1 MKIYKPK
8 VLKNGAIGGYYKKN
22 GKMVWRL
29 LAGPK
34 TVKGGAN
41 GYTFDEVN
49 ERLTSNINFLNF
61 SQLIILI
68 KKTIDRIRKKEKNN

>member
-61 SQLIILI
+61 SQMIILI
-68 KKTIDRIRKKEKNN
+68 KKLLIKFEKNK

>member
-1 MKIYKPK
+1 MKIYKPR

-34 TVKGGAN
+34 TIKGGAN
-41 GYTFDEVN
+41 NYTFDEVN

-61 SQLIILI
+61 SQMIILI
-68 KKTIDRIRKKEKNN
+68 IKTIDKIQKKK